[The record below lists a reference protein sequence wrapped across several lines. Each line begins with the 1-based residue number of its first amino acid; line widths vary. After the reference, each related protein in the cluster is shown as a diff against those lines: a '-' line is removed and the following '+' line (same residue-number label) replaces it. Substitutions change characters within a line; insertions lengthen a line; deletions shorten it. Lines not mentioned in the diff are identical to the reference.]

1 MSESCNLPS
10 HSVLVKFLETESRLA
25 VFSLDLDGN
34 ILGSKGGMERLF
46 GIPVTGAGERTLF
59 DFLIPENRDRARE
72 ILKALSGGRQ
82 NPKGSL
88 FRKETLNFSVGSSA
102 VQTMACFF
110 SRCDKDIVFI
120 AEPRRM
126 SDSEIIV
133 RMTELNNELAN
144 LWRELSRKNAELE
157 KANETIGRLLNT
169 DALTGIPNRRAL
181 ERFIVERFLLEK
193 EQPFS
198 LIMADIDHF
207 KKVND
212 THGHHAGDVVLA
224 SFGKIL
230 SGQTRGSDMA
240 GRYGGEEFLV
250 VMPRT
255 GLEEAEKI
263 AERIR
268 AEVERAIML
277 DPGIRVTASFGVAER
292 KSCKH
297 WESLVKRADEALYL
311 AKDTGR
317 NKVVVSK
324 K

>member
-1 MSESCNLPS
+1 
-10 HSVLVKFLETESRLA
+10 
-25 VFSLDLDGN
+25 
-34 ILGSKGGMERLF
+34 
-46 GIPVTGAGERTLF
+46 
-59 DFLIPENRDRARE
+59 
-72 ILKALSGGRQ
+72 
-82 NPKGSL
+82 
-88 FRKETLNFSVGSSA
+88 
-102 VQTMACFF
+102 
-110 SRCDKDIVFI
+110 
-120 AEPRRM
+120 
-126 SDSEIIV
+126 
-133 RMTELNNELAN
+133 
-144 LWRELSRKNAELE
+144 
-157 KANETIGRLLNT
+157 
-169 DALTGIPNRRAL
+169 
-181 ERFIVERFLLEK
+181 
-193 EQPFS
+193 
-198 LIMADIDHF
+198 MADIDHF

-255 GLEEAEKI
+255 GLGEAEKI

-292 KSCKH
+292 KSCNN